1 MLTNSKLWQNNLTLP
16 EHNFRTCMTDS
27 KVHSNI
33 IFSQQIDVE
42 LRKIVQKYP
51 VGKVFLL
58 TDQTAAGFCLP
69 LIQSVIDEFSIRT
82 VAIPSGEE
90 NKNIQSVGLVWDFLS
105 NNGADRKSLL
115 INIGGGMLTDLGG
128 FAASTFKRGLDF
140 VNIPTTLLAQVD
152 ASLGGK
158 TGFNF
163 NGLKN
168 EIGVFMEPNS
178 VIINV
183 NFLKTIDRENF
194 LSGYAEML
202 KHGLIKSREHWD
214 ELLAFDMENI
224 DYDALQ
230 EIIAHSVAVKEWHVL
245 NDLTEQNIR
254 KALNFGHTVGH
265 AFESYAMKTGRPI
278 LHGYAVVYGMIAELY
293 LSVKQCGLGIEELN
307 SISSWMISKY
317 GKFEIQ
323 ESDFEALYQLMTHDK
338 KNEGK
343 RINFTLI
350 PEIGKVEINV
360 DCPKELIVEAL
371 NYYKSCGLRDTSSEL

>member
-1 MLTNSKLWQNNLTLP
+1 MP
-16 EHNFRTCMTDS
+16 DS
-27 KVHSNI
+27 NVHSNI
-33 IFSQQIDVE
+33 VFSQHIEAE
-42 LRKIVQKYP
+42 LRKIVQNYP
-51 VGKVFLL
+51 EGKLFLL
-58 TDQTAAGFCLP
+58 TDRTASEFCLP
-69 LIQSVIDEFSIRT
+69 LIQTVIDEFSIKT
-82 VAIPSGEE
+82 VTISSGEE
-90 NKNIQSVGLVWDFLS
+90 NKNIQSVIQVWDFLS

-178 VIINV
+178 VIINT
-183 NFLKTIDRENF
+183 NFLKTIDNENF

-202 KHGLIKSREHWD
+202 KHGLIKSCEHWD
-214 ELLAFDMENI
+214 ELMAFDMENI
-224 DYDALQ
+224 DYTALQ

-245 NDLTEQNIR
+245 NDLREQNIR
-254 KALNFGHTVGH
+254 KALNFGHTIGH

-278 LHGYAVVYGMIAELY
+278 LHGFAVVYGMIAELY
-293 LSVKQCGLGIEELN
+293 LSQKKCGLGADELN
-307 SISSWMISKY
+307 TISSWLISKY

-338 KNEGK
+338 KNEAG

-360 DCPKELIVEAL
+360 DCSKELIIEAL
-371 NYYKSCGLRDTSSEL
+371 QYYQNL

>member
-1 MLTNSKLWQNNLTLP
+1 
-16 EHNFRTCMTDS
+16 MTDS

-33 IFSQQIDVE
+33 VFSQHIASE
-42 LRKIVQKYP
+42 LRKIVQMYP
-51 VGKVFLL
+51 LGKVFLL
-58 TDQTAAGFCLP
+58 TDQIAGSFCLP
-69 LIQSVIDEFSIRT
+69 LIQPIMDEFTIRFI
-82 VAIPSGEE
+82 AIPSGEV

-105 NNGADRKSLL
+105 KNGADRKSLL

-152 ASLGGK
+152 ASIGGK

-178 VIINV
+178 VIINTQ
-183 NFLKTIDRENF
+183 FLKTIDHENF

-202 KHGLIKSREHWD
+202 KHGLIKSREHWN
-214 ELLAFDMENI
+214 ELLIFDIENI
-224 DYDALQ
+224 NYDSLQ
-230 EIIAHSVAVKEWHVL
+230 EIITHSVAIKEWHVL

-254 KALNFGHTVGH
+254 KALNFGHTIGH

-278 LHGYAVVYGMIAELY
+278 FHGYAVVYGMIAELY
-293 LSVKQCGLGIEELN
+293 LSLKQCGLGIAELDY
-307 SISSWMISKY
+307 ISSWLISKY
-317 GKFEIQ
+317 GKFKIQ
-323 ESDFEALYQLMTHDK
+323 ENEFEALYQLMTHDK

-360 DCPKELIVEAL
+360 DCPKELIFDAL
-371 NYYKSCGLRDTSSEL
+371 EYYCSV

>member
-1 MLTNSKLWQNNLTLP
+1 
-16 EHNFRTCMTDS
+16 MTDS

-33 IFSQQIDVE
+33 VFSQHITDE
-42 LRKIVQKYP
+42 LRKIVKNYP
-51 VGKVFLL
+51 EGKVFLL

-69 LIQSVIDEFSIRT
+69 LVQAVLDEFLIKYL
-82 VAIPSGEE
+82 AIPSGEE

-115 INIGGGMLTDLGG
+115 INLGGGMLTDLGG

-140 VNIPTTLLAQVD
+140 VNIPSTLLAQVD
-152 ASLGGK
+152 ASIGGK

-178 VIINV
+178 VIINT
-183 NFLKTIDRENF
+183 NFLKTIDHENF

-202 KHGLIKSREHWD
+202 KHGLIKSRGHWD

-230 EIIAHSVAVKEWHVL
+230 EIIAHSVAIKEWHVL

-254 KALNFGHTVGH
+254 KALNFGHTIGH

-293 LSVKQCGLGIEELN
+293 LSVKQCGLNISELDT
-307 SISSWMISKY
+307 ISDWLIAKY
-317 GKFEIQ
+317 GKFNIQ

-360 DCPKELIVEAL
+360 DCSKELIVEAL
-371 NYYKSCGLRDTSSEL
+371 EYYKNL

>member
-1 MLTNSKLWQNNLTLP
+1 MS
-16 EHNFRTCMTDS
+16 DS

-33 IFSQQIDVE
+33 IFSQHIEAE
-42 LRKIVQKYP
+42 LCKIVQKYP
-51 VGKVFLL
+51 AGKAFLL
-58 TDQTAAGFCLP
+58 TDQTASGFCLP
-69 LIQSVIDEFSIRT
+69 LIQPVVDEFSIKCAT
-82 VAIPSGEE
+82 ISSGEG
-90 NKNIQSVGLVWDFLS
+90 NKNIQSVIQVWDFLS

-178 VIINV
+178 VIINTR
-183 NFLKTIDRENF
+183 FLKTIDRENF

-202 KHGLIKSREHWD
+202 KHGLIRSREHWD

-224 DYDALQ
+224 DYEALQ
-230 EIIAHSVAVKEWHVL
+230 KIISHSVAVKEWHVL
-245 NDLTEQNIR
+245 NDLREQNIR
-254 KALNFGHTVGH
+254 KALNFGHTIGH
-265 AFESYAMKTGRPI
+265 AFESYAMKTGHPI

-293 LSVKQCGLGIEELN
+293 LSVKQCGLGLDELN
-307 SISSWMISKY
+307 SISSWLISKY

-338 KNEGK
+338 KNEAG

-360 DCPKELIVEAL
+360 DCPKTLIIEAL
-371 NYYKSCGLRDTSSEL
+371 DYYKSR

>member
-1 MLTNSKLWQNNLTLP
+1 MP
-16 EHNFRTCMTDS
+16 DS

-33 IFSQQIDVE
+33 VFSQNICLE
-42 LRKIVQKYP
+42 LQKIVQKYP
-51 VGKVFLL
+51 VGKVFLI
-58 TDQTAAGFCLP
+58 TDQNAVVFCLP
-69 LIQSVIDEFSIRT
+69 TIQPVLDEFNIRLF
-82 VAIPSGEE
+82 AIPSGEE
-90 NKNIQSVGLVWDFLS
+90 NKNIQSVGLVWNFLS
-105 NNGADRKSLL
+105 TMGADRKSLL
-115 INIGGGMLTDLGG
+115 INLGGGMVTDLGG
-128 FAASTFKRGLDF
+128 FAASTFKRGMDF

-168 EIGVFMEPNS
+168 EIGVFNEPNS
-178 VIINV
+178 VLINV
-183 NFLKTIDRENF
+183 NFLRTIDHENL

-202 KHGLIKSREHWD
+202 KHGLIKSWKHWQ
-214 ELLAFDMENI
+214 ELMVYDLENVN
-224 DYDALQ
+224 YEVLQ
-230 EIIAHSVAVKEWHVL
+230 DIISHSVAIKEWHVL

-254 KALNFGHTVGH
+254 KALNFGHTIGH

-293 LSVKQCGLGIEELN
+293 LSFCKCGLNKSELD
-307 SISSWMISKY
+307 SISTWLIAHY

-360 DCPKELIVEAL
+360 DCPEELIFEAL
-371 NYYKSCGLRDTSSEL
+371 EYYKSLK

>member
-1 MLTNSKLWQNNLTLP
+1 
-16 EHNFRTCMTDS
+16 MTDS

-33 IFSQQIDVE
+33 VFSQHIEDE
-42 LRKIVQKYP
+42 LQKIVRNYP
-51 VGKVFLL
+51 AEKVFLL

-69 LIQSVIDEFSIRT
+69 LIQTVIDKFSIKYI
-82 VAIPSGEE
+82 AIPSGEE
-90 NKNIQSVGLVWDFLS
+90 NKNIQSVGLVWDFMS

-115 INIGGGMLTDLGG
+115 INVGGGMLTDLGG
-128 FAASTFKRGLDF
+128 FAASTFKRGMDF

-152 ASLGGK
+152 ASIGGK

-178 VIINV
+178 VIINT
-183 NFLKTIDRENF
+183 NFLKTIDHENF

-214 ELLAFDMENI
+214 ELLTFDMDNL
-224 DYDALQ
+224 DYGVLQ
-230 EIIAHSVAVKEWHVL
+230 AIIAHSVAIKEWHVL

-254 KALNFGHTVGH
+254 KALNFGHTIGH

-293 LSVKQCGLGIEELN
+293 LSAIECGLEISELD
-307 SISSWMISKY
+307 SISSWLLVKY

-371 NYYKSCGLRDTSSEL
+371 EYYRSLEY

>member
-1 MLTNSKLWQNNLTLP
+1 
-16 EHNFRTCMTDS
+16 MTDS

-69 LIQSVIDEFSIRT
+69 LIQPVIDEFSIRT

-183 NFLKTIDRENF
+183 NFLRTIDQANF

-230 EIIAHSVAVKEWHVL
+230 KIIAHSVAVKEWHVL

-307 SISSWMISKY
+307 RISSWMISKY

-360 DCPKELIVEAL
+360 DCSKELIIEAL
-371 NYYKSCGLRDTSSEL
+371 NYYQSL

>member
-1 MLTNSKLWQNNLTLP
+1 
-16 EHNFRTCMTDS
+16 MTDS

-33 IFSQQIDVE
+33 VFSQQIDAE

-51 VGKVFLL
+51 SGKVFLL
-58 TDQTAAGFCLP
+58 TDQTAEGFCFP
-69 LIQSVIDEFSIRT
+69 LIQQVIDEFSIKT
-82 VAIPSGEE
+82 VSIASGEE
-90 NKNIQSVGLVWDFLS
+90 NKNIQSVVQVWDFLS

-178 VIINV
+178 VIINT
-183 NFLKTIDRENF
+183 NFLKTIDYENF

-202 KHGLIKSREHWD
+202 KHGLIKSSEHWD
-214 ELLAFDMENI
+214 ELLIFDMENI

-293 LSVKQCGLGIEELN
+293 LSAKQCGLGIDELN
-307 SISSWMISKY
+307 SISAWMIERY

-360 DCPKELIVEAL
+360 DCSKELIIEAL
-371 NYYKSCGLRDTSSEL
+371 EYYKNI

>member
-1 MLTNSKLWQNNLTLP
+1 MS
-16 EHNFRTCMTDS
+16 DS

-33 IFSQQIDVE
+33 VFSQQIDVE

-51 VGKVFLL
+51 AGKVFLL
-58 TDQTAAGFCLP
+58 TDRTAFDFCLP
-69 LIQSVIDEFSIRT
+69 SIQNVIDEFPIKI
-82 VAIPSGEE
+82 VAIQSGEE
-90 NKNIQSVGLVWDFLS
+90 NKNIQSVIQVWDFLS

-178 VIINV
+178 VIINTS
-183 NFLKTIDRENF
+183 FLKTIDCENF

-202 KHGLIKSREHWD
+202 KHGLIRSREHWD
-214 ELLAFDMENI
+214 ELLAFDMDDI
-224 DYDALQ
+224 DYVALQ
-230 EIIAHSVAVKEWHVL
+230 KIIAHSVAVKEWHVL

-265 AFESYAMKTGRPI
+265 AFESYALKTGCPI
-278 LHGYAVVYGMIAELY
+278 LHGYAVAYGMIAELY
-293 LSVKQCGLGIEELN
+293 LSSKQCGLNSEELN
-307 SISSWMISKY
+307 SISAWIIGKY

-323 ESDFEALYQLMTHDK
+323 ESDYENLYLLMTHDK

-350 PEIGKVEINV
+350 PAIGKVEINV
-360 DCPKELIVEAL
+360 DCSKELILEAL
-371 NYYKSCGLRDTSSEL
+371 EYYRNLK

>member
-1 MLTNSKLWQNNLTLP
+1 
-16 EHNFRTCMTDS
+16 MTDS

-33 IFSQQIDVE
+33 VFSQHICDE
-42 LRKIVQKYP
+42 LHKIVQKYP
-51 VGKVFLL
+51 VGKVFML

-69 LIQSVIDEFSIRT
+69 AIDPVLNEFNIKKL
-82 VAIPSGEE
+82 AIPSGEE
-90 NKNIQSVGLVWDFLS
+90 NKNIQSVGLVWNFLS

-115 INIGGGMLTDLGG
+115 INLGGGMLTDLGG
-128 FAASTFKRGLDF
+128 FAASTFKRGMDF

-168 EIGVFMEPNS
+168 EIGVFKEPNS
-178 VIINV
+178 VVIDT
-183 NFLKTIDRENF
+183 NFLKTIDHGNL

-202 KHGLIKSREHWD
+202 KHGLIKSRKHWL
-214 ELLAFDMENI
+214 ELLA
-224 DYDALQ
+224 YDLDNVNYETLQ
-230 EIIAHSVAVKEWHVL
+230 EIIAHSVAIKEWHVM

-254 KALNFGHTVGH
+254 KALNFGHTIGH
-265 AFESYAMKTGRPI
+265 AFESYAMKTGHPI

-293 LSVKQCGLGIEELN
+293 LSYRQCGLEKSELE
-307 SISSWMISKY
+307 SISTWLIAKY

-323 ESDFEALYQLMTHDK
+323 ESDFDALYQLMTHDK
-338 KNEGK
+338 KNEGS

-350 PEIGKVEINV
+350 PEIGKVEINI
-360 DCPKELIVEAL
+360 DCPQELIFEAL
-371 NYYKSCGLRDTSSEL
+371 EYYRSLK

>member
-1 MLTNSKLWQNNLTLP
+1 
-16 EHNFRTCMTDS
+16 MTDS

-33 IFSQQIDVE
+33 VFSQHIADE
-42 LRKIVQKYP
+42 LRKIVQMYP
-51 VGKVFLL
+51 AEKVFLL
-58 TDQTAAGFCLP
+58 TDKTAAGFCLP
-69 LIQSVIDEFSIRT
+69 LIQQVIDEFSIRYL
-82 VAIPSGEE
+82 AIPSGEE

-178 VIINV
+178 VIINT

-214 ELLAFDMENI
+214 ELVTFDMENI
-224 DYDALQ
+224 NYGVLQ
-230 EIIAHSVAVKEWHVL
+230 EIIKHSVAVKEWHVI
-245 NDLTEQNIR
+245 NDLREQHIR
-254 KALNFGHTVGH
+254 KALNFGHTIGH

-278 LHGYAVVYGMIAELY
+278 LHGYAVVYGIIAELF
-293 LSVKQCGLGIEELN
+293 LSVRKCGLKVSELDK
-307 SISSWMISKY
+307 ISGWLIAKY

-323 ESDFEALYQLMTHDK
+323 EGDFEALYQLMTHDK
-338 KNEGK
+338 KNEGN

-360 DCPKELIVEAL
+360 DCPKDLILEAL
-371 NYYKSCGLRDTSSEL
+371 EYYKSCGFRDTGFKFGR

>member
-1 MLTNSKLWQNNLTLP
+1 MIYYFGQNNLPLP
-16 EHNFRTCMTDS
+16 EAKLRTQMADS

-33 IFSQQIDVE
+33 VFSQQIDSE

-51 VGKVFLL
+51 AGKVFLL

-69 LIQSVIDEFSIRT
+69 LIQTIIDEFSIKVVT
-82 VAIPSGEE
+82 IGSGEE
-90 NKNIQSVGLVWDFLS
+90 NKNIQSIVGVWDFLS

-128 FAASTFKRGLDF
+128 FAASTFKRGLNF

-168 EIGVFMEPNS
+168 EIGVFMEPNT
-178 VIINV
+178 VIINT

-202 KHGLIKSREHWD
+202 KHGLIKSREHWN
-214 ELLAFDMENI
+214 ELLAYDIENI
-224 DYDALQ
+224 NYEALQ

-265 AFESYAMKTGRPI
+265 AFESYALKTGRPI

-293 LSVKQCGLGIEELN
+293 LSVKQCGLGIDELN
-307 SISSWMISKY
+307 SISSWMIAKY

-360 DCPKELIVEAL
+360 DCPKELIIEAL
-371 NYYKSCGLRDTSSEL
+371 NYYKNI

>member
-1 MLTNSKLWQNNLTLP
+1 MS
-16 EHNFRTCMTDS
+16 DS
-27 KVHSNI
+27 NVHSNI
-33 IFSQQIDVE
+33 VFSQHIEAE
-42 LRKIVQKYP
+42 LGKIVQKYP
-51 VGKVFLL
+51 AGKVFLL
-58 TDQTAAGFCLP
+58 TDQTASGFCLP
-69 LIQSVIDEFSIRT
+69 LVQSVIDEYSVKCVTIS
-82 VAIPSGEE
+82 SGEE
-90 NKNIQSVGLVWDFLS
+90 NKNIQSVAQVWDFLS

-178 VIINV
+178 VIINT

-224 DYDALQ
+224 DYEALQ

-245 NDLTEQNIR
+245 NDLREQNIR
-254 KALNFGHTVGH
+254 KALNYGHTIGH
-265 AFESYAMKTGRPI
+265 AFESYAMKTGHPI
-278 LHGYAVVYGMIAELY
+278 LHGFAVVYGMIAELY
-293 LSVKQCGLGIEELN
+293 LSAKQCGLAIDELN
-307 SISSWMISKY
+307 NISSWLVDKY

-323 ESDFEALYQLMTHDK
+323 ESDFDALYQLMTHDK

-360 DCPKELIVEAL
+360 DCSKELIIEAL
-371 NYYKSCGLRDTSSEL
+371 EYYKNI

>member
-1 MLTNSKLWQNNLTLP
+1 MSK
-16 EHNFRTCMTDS
+16 S

-33 IFSQQIDVE
+33 VFSRQIDAE
-42 LRKIVQKYP
+42 LRKIVQHYP
-51 VGKVFLL
+51 AGKVFLL
-58 TDQTAAGFCLP
+58 TDNVASAYCLSH
-69 LIQSVIDEFSIRT
+69 IQQVIDDFSIKT
-82 VAIPSGEE
+82 FTIGTGEE
-90 NKNIQSVGLVWDFLS
+90 NKNIQSIVEVWNFLS

-178 VIINV
+178 VIINTD
-183 NFLKTIDRENF
+183 FLKTIDHENF

-202 KHGLIKSREHWD
+202 KHGLIKSYEHWA
-214 ELLAFDMENI
+214 ELLTFDVENI
-224 DYDALQ
+224 DYEVLQ

-254 KALNFGHTVGH
+254 KALNFGHTIGH
-265 AFESYAMKTGRPI
+265 AFESYALKTGNPI

-293 LSVKQCGLGIEELN
+293 LSAQKCGFSIENLN
-307 SISSWMISKY
+307 SISAWMISKY
-317 GKFEIQ
+317 GKFNIE
-323 ESDFEALYQLMTHDK
+323 ESDFEPLYQLMTHDK

-360 DCPKELIVEAL
+360 DCSRELIIEAL
-371 NYYKSCGLRDTSSEL
+371 KYYKNI

>member
-1 MLTNSKLWQNNLTLP
+1 
-16 EHNFRTCMTDS
+16 MTDS

-33 IFSQQIDVE
+33 IFSQQIETE
-42 LRKIVQKYP
+42 LRKIIQKYP
-51 VGKVFLL
+51 AGKVFLL
-58 TDQTAAGFCLP
+58 TDQTAAGHCLP
-69 LIQSVIDEFSIRT
+69 LIQTVLEEFSIRQ
-82 VAIPSGEE
+82 VMIPSGEE

-140 VNIPTTLLAQVD
+140 INIPTTLLAQVD

-178 VIINV
+178 VIINT
-183 NFLKTIDRENF
+183 NFLKTIDHQNL

-214 ELLAFDMENI
+214 ELLAYDMENI
-224 DYDALQ
+224 DYEALQ

-245 NDLTEQNIR
+245 NDLTEQHIR

-265 AFESYAMKTGRPI
+265 AFESYAMKKGRPI

-293 LSVKQCGLGIEELN
+293 LSVKQCGLGIDELN
-307 SISSWMISKY
+307 SISSWMIAKY

-323 ESDFEALYQLMTHDK
+323 ESDYEALYQLMTHDK

-360 DCPKELIVEAL
+360 DCSKELIIEAL
-371 NYYKSCGLRDTSSEL
+371 NFYKSFELRDTSSKF